1 MSVWCAQ
8 IILPRSSLRHFTT
21 RRPDQSTESPHSHGQ
36 KLEQYNDDVDGRC
49 GERGIWLCKGPR
61 RRCCCWLNAERW
73 THLPYQPRLLLWW
86 QRMACFG
93 HRLIIYQLYWSSP
106 TDHANHPS
114 ARFQSFSLLLHFY
127 TFSYNVYFSHL
138 PNCFRLSTIGEL
150 HLINNIKAVGSFYSF
165 VGGCTSASLCM
176 RDFRRKSDYI
186 TFAVSCVSLQ
196 IPNMLM

>member
-1 MSVWCAQ
+1 
-8 IILPRSSLRHFTT
+8 
-21 RRPDQSTESPHSHGQ
+21 
-36 KLEQYNDDVDGRC
+36 VDGRC
-49 GERGIWLCKGPR
+49 GERGIWLCKGPGR
-61 RRCCCWLNAERW
+61 RCCCCWLNAERW

-165 VGGCTSASLCM
+165 VVGVHQHCCVWGIFAGNRTTLHLRWVVFLCKYPICWCKYDHM
-176 RDFRRKSDYI
+176 IWID
-186 TFAVSCVSLQ
+186 
-196 IPNMLM
+196 